1 MKNNISSQLSVAI
14 KSGDKNRIHTLRLI
28 IAAVKDKEIASRS
41 SGEDTGISSD
51 SIIQLLKKMV
61 KQRNDSIEMFAKANR
76 NELVDKEKS
85 EIAIINEFLPQQLGE
100 KETESLC
107 DEAIVK
113 TESSSLK
120 EIGKVIKFLKENSG
134 SSLDISL
141 ASKILK
147 EKLQK

>member
-1 MKNNISSQLSVAI
+1 
-14 KSGDKNRIHTLRLI
+14 
-28 IAAVKDKEIASRS
+28 
-41 SGEDTGISSD
+41 
-51 SIIQLLKKMV
+51 MV

-85 EIAIINEFLPQQLGE
+85 EIAIIDEFLPRQLGE
-100 KETESLC
+100 EETEILC
-107 DEAIVK
+107 NDAIAK

-120 EIGKVIKFLKENSG
+120 EIGKVIKFLKENSD